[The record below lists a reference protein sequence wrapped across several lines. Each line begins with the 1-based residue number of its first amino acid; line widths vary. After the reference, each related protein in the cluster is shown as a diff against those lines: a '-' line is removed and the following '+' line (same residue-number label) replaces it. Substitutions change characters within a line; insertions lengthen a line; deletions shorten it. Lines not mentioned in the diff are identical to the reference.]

1 MNRMPY
7 YCPLTN
13 MWINPYYPYYS
24 PMYRFCEMCPYK
36 NKHSEGSMNYYENM
50 TRDALENDE
59 HINFQEEEFEKSKNV
74 DCDMQADIS
83 EVIDLSNIGND
94 TRKDKNNIESELEN
108 IKMKPIGLDE
118 IMD

>member
-36 NKHSEGSMNYYENM
+36 NKHSEVSMNYDENM
-50 TRDALENDE
+50 TRDALENEE
-59 HINFQEEEFEKSKNV
+59 HINFPEEEPKESNNV
-74 DCDMQADIS
+74 ECDMQADIP
-83 EVIDLSNIGND
+83 EVIDLSSIGND
-94 TRKDKNNIESELEN
+94 TRGAQNNIENELGH
-108 IKMKPIGLDE
+108 IKMKTIGLNE